1 MKKILS
7 LMVFVCA
14 CTLSAWADQSFF
26 ANDSQVSYTGRVEK
40 LSDGS
45 VRYDWI
51 GTYFQTDFT
60 GGKIAIKVSETGES
74 YHNVFIDDV
83 WVKKIH
89 IQGKHP
95 QVIVLAE
102 KLSKKVHR
110 LRLQKCTEGQY
121 GCTTIHQFLVA
132 DKAQLRAVPAKT
144 RMIEVYGDSYT
155 CGYGTEGKKA
165 SEPFRIDTENC
176 NKAYGCI
183 IDRYFDADYALIAHS
198 GQGMVHD
205 WGDKMQISVENMSTR
220 FVQLFDAAQKTAY
233 DFKVYH
239 PDLVMINLGTN
250 DYNPGMVPDIYQY
263 VASYKKMIQT
273 IRKHYGNIPILCVT
287 PHSANGYLMASLQQL
302 SKEVAGWSN
311 VYFSQPMPN
320 IVTEARD
327 MGSDWHPNYQGQAKI
342 AMTLI
347 PQISAIMGWDL
358 PIYAYKK
365 Y

>member
-110 LRLQKCTEGQY
+110 L
-121 GCTTIHQFLVA
+121 
-132 DKAQLRAVPAKT
+132 
-144 RMIEVYGDSYT
+144 
-155 CGYGTEGKKA
+155 
-165 SEPFRIDTENC
+165 
-176 NKAYGCI
+176 
-183 IDRYFDADYALIAHS
+183 
-198 GQGMVHD
+198 
-205 WGDKMQISVENMSTR
+205 
-220 FVQLFDAAQKTAY
+220 
-233 DFKVYH
+233 
-239 PDLVMINLGTN
+239 
-250 DYNPGMVPDIYQY
+250 
-263 VASYKKMIQT
+263 
-273 IRKHYGNIPILCVT
+273 
-287 PHSANGYLMASLQQL
+287 QL
-302 SKEVAGWSN
+302 S
-311 VYFSQPMPN
+311 
-320 IVTEARD
+320 
-327 MGSDWHPNYQGQAKI
+327 
-342 AMTLI
+342 
-347 PQISAIMGWDL
+347 
-358 PIYAYKK
+358 
-365 Y
+365 